1 MKKKYLLVYM
11 GAKDDLFETIA
22 ECLNGKDTL
31 TYISSEKV
39 VLFGITTRKSLN
51 TLYELFYEKLSNEEN
66 PFILLPANLDKTR
79 AKIFLTHEME
89 EHLFQDIDPD
99 DPDLQS
105 IDTIADIPDQEIDE
119 LDGAEEEDMIKN
131 LAKSTKPQLPSLND
145 LLDKIQQVGYEKLSK
160 EEKKLLKKYSSQ

>member
-11 GAKDDLFETIA
+11 GTKDDLFEVIA

-31 TYISSEKV
+31 TYISSDKV

-51 TLYELFYEKLSNEEN
+51 TLYELFYEKLANDEN

-105 IDTIADIPDQEIDE
+105 IDTIADISEDIDE
-119 LDGAEEEDMIKN
+119 LDGADEEDSFKN
-131 LAKSTKPQLPSLND
+131 MMKENKPQLPSLDD
-145 LLDKIQQVGYEKLSK
+145 LLDKIQQVGVEKLTK
-160 EEKKLLKKYSSQ
+160 QEKKLLKKYSGK